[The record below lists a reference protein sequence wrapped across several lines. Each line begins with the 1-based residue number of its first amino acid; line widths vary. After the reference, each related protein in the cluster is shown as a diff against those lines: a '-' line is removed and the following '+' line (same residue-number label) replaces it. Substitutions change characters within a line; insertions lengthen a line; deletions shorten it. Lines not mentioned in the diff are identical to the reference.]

1 MPLKRVKSPSSLSHE
16 RHADTF
22 TLIQTHRTHEENQ
35 ERAYIAASRRADRD
49 IEHRIRSALKASE
62 CRKKRTGRGLKITRE
77 AVMGDEQYESED
89 DDPATRRFSMPATTS
104 SALTNP
110 YIPHTSRADRYAEV
124 DALFA
129 KHFPH
134 IQLSSRWTSQT
145 HPPAPPHSFSQPLHL
160 QTTYVPRYHQQNV
173 PVTQPSPL
181 LTPPTSYPLPPN
193 RDNTTSRSM
202 SPLAL
207 ETSPQPETTAPDSAA
222 IGLGIP
228 LADTY
233 LLHDNTTTT
242 TDPQHQ
248 PTFLYPD
255 PTNPSWYNPTSGESA
270 AARGWHHSRTHS
282 LPASLAQFTFSFPSP
297 AQQRQHHHH
306 QQQHHHQQEQQDQQQ
321 QQQPTSATTTTT
333 IATSA
338 DLDAALVDPSII
350 GSAAAASAAPSSS
363 SSSSS
368 SGSGSAGLSMTVDG
382 TVVNESWAD
391 WVDLDGPGPGSGP
404 GGEGQGVQVQGVQ
417 PQALGVAV

>member
-1 MPLKRVKSPSSLSHE
+1 
-16 RHADTF
+16 
-22 TLIQTHRTHEENQ
+22 
-35 ERAYIAASRRADRD
+35 
-49 IEHRIRSALKASE
+49 
-62 CRKKRTGRGLKITRE
+62 
-77 AVMGDEQYESED
+77 MGDEQYESED
-89 DDPATRRFSMPATTS
+89 EDPATRRFSMPATTTT
-104 SALTNP
+104 SALANP

-145 HPPAPPHSFSQPLHL
+145 HPPAHRHSFSQPLHL
-160 QTTYVPRYHQQNV
+160 QTTYVPRYHQQNA
-173 PVTQPSPL
+173 PVTQASPL

-193 RDNTTSRSM
+193 RDNTKSRSM

-207 ETSPQPETTAPDSAA
+207 ETSPQPETTAPESAT

-228 LADTY
+228 LAEHY
-233 LLHDNTTTT
+233 LLHDNTTTPN
-242 TDPQHQ
+242 DPQPQHQ
-248 PTFLYPD
+248 PTVLYPD
-255 PTNPSWYNPTSGESA
+255 PSNPSWYTPTTASGEA

-297 AQQRQHHHH
+297 SSHHHQQQHQHQNHQNHHPQHHHH
-306 QQQHHHQQEQQDQQQ
+306 QQEQQQ
-321 QQQPTSATTTTT
+321 QQQPTSATTTT

-338 DLDAALVDPSII
+338 DLDTALVDPSII
-350 GSAAAASAAPSSS
+350 GGAA
-363 SSSSS
+363 
-368 SGSGSAGLSMTVDG
+368 AGLSVGDG
-382 TVVNESWAD
+382 AAVSESWAD

-404 GGEGQGVQVQGVQ
+404 GGEGQGVQVQVQ

>member
-1 MPLKRVKSPSSLSHE
+1 MPTKRLSSLSDSDVAEMPLKR
-16 RHADTF
+16 
-22 TLIQTHRTHEENQ
+22 THRTHEENQ

-145 HPPAPPHSFSQPLHL
+145 HPPAHRHSFSQPLHL

-193 RDNTTSRSM
+193 RDNTKSRSM

-222 IGLGIP
+222 IGLGIGM
-228 LADTY
+228 ADTY

-255 PTNPSWYNPTSGESA
+255 PTNPSWYNPASGESA

-297 AQQRQHHHH
+297 AQQRQHQHQHHH
-306 QQQHHHQQEQQDQQQ
+306 HHQHHHQQEQQDQQQ
-321 QQQPTSATTTTT
+321 QQQQPTSATTTTTT

-350 GSAAAASAAPSSS
+350 GSAAAVSAAPP
-363 SSSSS
+363 SSS
-368 SGSGSAGLSMTVDG
+368 SGSGSAGLSMVDG
-382 TVVNESWAD
+382 AVVNESWAD

-404 GGEGQGVQVQGVQ
+404 GGEGQGVQVQ